1 MILFCPRCGNELA
14 QRVKGEWFES
24 ATPCGACGLV
34 LTEPPLV
41 LAPDP
46 DEEVE
51 YALDGWEVPERAA
64 ATAAL
69 VEVDIPYRWE
79 EGLVLVVPA
88 VAEDEVDVLL
98 EELEAPD
105 ELDADDDEAGGIGGD
120 DSDDGEDADGGEEA
134 QAAMA
139 DLFVVA
145 DRLQH
150 APDDLDVGAS
160 LLMLAAIVGESPP
173 PYGIER
179 PVWRRIQ
186 ALAAAT
192 ATAFDD
198 GSDEETVA
206 VEARALR
213 DFLRD
218 LV

>member
-14 QRVKGEWFES
+14 QQVKGEWFES

-34 LTEPPLV
+34 LTEPPLL

-46 DEEVE
+46 DDEVE
-51 YALDGWEVPERAA
+51 YALDGWGVAERAA

-69 VEVDIPYRWE
+69 AEVDIPYRWE

-105 ELDADDDEAGGIGGD
+105 ELAVDDDEAGDQGDGD
-120 DSDDGEDADGGEEA
+120 DEDADGGEEA

-160 LLMLAAIVGESPP
+160 LLMLAAIVEESPP

-186 ALAAAT
+186 ALAAAA
-192 ATAFDD
+192 ATAFDE